1 MKYFFLYIFGL
12 VCFIVVMAYW
22 NSNVSNKEGFN
33 PDNQY
38 FLLLGDSVLNNE
50 VYVVNGKSVN
60 QLLKD
65 RTDGKTTCLAKNDA
79 NITSVYNQL
88 ENLPDKLKEASDKTT
103 IFLSVGGN
111 DIISNFILE
120 KNQDN
125 KKDPDNRKLNHLFL
139 RYQQLITAIQT
150 KMDQCTIRLLNIYY
164 PRDTNFRKYQPIV
177 QQWNDLL
184 QNHYPYNVVTI
195 NKYFTNHSDF
205 IQSIEPSSSGGE
217 KLANLLLN
225 PFL

>member
-22 NSNVSNKEGFN
+22 NSQVSNKEGFN
-33 PDNQY
+33 PANQY

-88 ENLPDKLKEASDKTT
+88 QELPRNLKEASDKTT

-111 DIISNFILE
+111 DILLSHDEDKEGGEVDSKVLQTIFSRYKPVVESIQMLMPKSQIVLLDLYQPAGSRFIPFVKAINEWNQLLYAFAKE
-120 KNQDN
+120 KN
-125 KKDPDNRKLNHLFL
+125 LNVL
-139 RYQQLITAIQT
+139 RVS
-150 KMDQCTIRLLNIYY
+150 NILTT
-164 PRDTNFRKYQPIV
+164 PED
-177 QQWNDLL
+177 
-184 QNHYPYNVVTI
+184 
-195 NKYFTNHSDF
+195 FTHE
-205 IQSIEPSSSGGE
+205 IEPSALGSK
-217 KLANLLLN
+217 KLVDNILSAY
-225 PFL
+225 